1 MKFISTIVLSL
12 LSVTVSAVVIDRP
25 YAIESE
31 PVKECSTHMQQHTG
45 ICTSTGTEQQSTG
58 TNHDVAQSTIDS
70 DGLDSSVEQSDE
82 SSSYSESKQSD
93 DDIFDNTLYDDVC
106 HLPKNYIPE
115 NERPILTPQQRLS
128 RVEKIMRNMGMEIP
142 TDVGDGYPH
151 KMSTKAKERILET
164 KRRIRGRKMSSS
176 DKKKFRK
183 LRLGR
188 LWVCRK
194 LALEP
199 LKEESIRVVSEPT
212 PELKSILKPK
222 STFKPHGSKHDHSKK
237 HQQKSSH
244 DAGSREAKVHFVPTT
259 KIARYS
265 SESSVLQEYDIQLPS
280 LRSKFNRFKRQM
292 LRFIGYRRHT

>member
-1 MKFISTIVLSL
+1 MKFISTIVLLL

-45 ICTSTGTEQQSTG
+45 ICASTGTEQQSIE
-58 TNHDVAQSTIDS
+58 TNHDVAQSTIDPDDS
-70 DGLDSSVEQSDE
+70 DSSVEESDE

-115 NERPILTPQQRLS
+115 NKRPILTHQQRLD
-128 RVEKIMRNMGMEIP
+128 RVEKIMKNMGMEIP

-164 KRRIRGRKMSSS
+164 KRRGYGRRMSSS

-199 LKEESIRVVSEPT
+199 LEEESIRVVSEPT
-212 PELKSILKPK
+212 PELKSILKPG

>member
-1 MKFISTIVLSL
+1 MAEELCIKQPTHEYMCYIYLNSSCVVAAYGPYPQLTHSLPRIVLL
-12 LSVTVSAVVIDRP
+12 IDKLYHIHFGRQDEIHIDYCVVTVVGD
-25 YAIESE
+25 
-31 PVKECSTHMQQHTG
+31 
-45 ICTSTGTEQQSTG
+45 
-58 TNHDVAQSTIDS
+58 N
-70 DGLDSSVEQSDE
+70 
-82 SSSYSESKQSD
+82 

-115 NERPILTPQQRLS
+115 NERPILTPQQKLD
-128 RVEKIMRNMGMEIP
+128 RVEKIMKNMGMEIP

-164 KRRIRGRKMSSS
+164 KQKERRMSSS
-176 DKKKFRK
+176 DKKNLKMLK
-183 LRLGR
+183 LGR

-199 LKEESIRVVSEPT
+199 LEEKSIRVVSEPT
-212 PELKSILKPK
+212 PELKSILKPG

-237 HQQKSSH
+237 HHQKSSH

-292 LRFIGYRRHT
+292 LRFIGYKKST

>member
-1 MKFISTIVLSL
+1 
-12 LSVTVSAVVIDRP
+12 
-25 YAIESE
+25 
-31 PVKECSTHMQQHTG
+31 MQQHTG
-45 ICTSTGTEQQSTG
+45 ICASTGTEQQSTE
-58 TNHDVAQSTIDS
+58 TNHDVAQSTVDPDDS
-70 DGLDSSVEQSDE
+70 DSSVEQSDE
-82 SSSYSESKQSD
+82 SSSYSQSKQEQ
-93 DDIFDNTLYDDVC
+93 TA
-106 HLPKNYIPE
+106 
-115 NERPILTPQQRLS
+115 ILTPQQRLDK
-128 RVEKIMRNMGMEIP
+128 VEKIMRNMGMEIP

-164 KRRIRGRKMSSS
+164 KRRGYGRRMSSS

-188 LWVCRK
+188 LWMCRK

-199 LKEESIRVVSEPT
+199 LEEESIRVVSEPT
-212 PELKSILKPK
+212 PELKSILKTG

-265 SESSVLQEYDIQLPS
+265 SEFSVLQEYDLQLLPPES
-280 LRSKFNRFKRQM
+280 RFDRFKRQM

>member
-1 MKFISTIVLSL
+1 MK
-12 LSVTVSAVVIDRP
+12 
-25 YAIESE
+25 
-31 PVKECSTHMQQHTG
+31 
-45 ICTSTGTEQQSTG
+45 
-58 TNHDVAQSTIDS
+58 
-70 DGLDSSVEQSDE
+70 
-82 SSSYSESKQSD
+82 
-93 DDIFDNTLYDDVC
+93 
-106 HLPKNYIPE
+106 
-115 NERPILTPQQRLS
+115 
-128 RVEKIMRNMGMEIP
+128 NMGMEIP

-151 KMSTKAKERILET
+151 KMNAKTKERILEV
-164 KRRIRGRKMSSS
+164 KRRGYGRRMSSS

-212 PELKSILKPK
+212 PELKSILKPG
-222 STFKPHGSKHDHSKK
+222 STFKLHGSKHDHSKK

>member
-1 MKFISTIVLSL
+1 
-12 LSVTVSAVVIDRP
+12 
-25 YAIESE
+25 
-31 PVKECSTHMQQHTG
+31 MQQHAG
-45 ICTSTGTEQQSTG
+45 ICASTGTEQQSTG
-58 TNHDVAQSTIDS
+58 TNHDVAQST
-70 DGLDSSVEQSDE
+70 
-82 SSSYSESKQSD
+82 SKQSD
-93 DDIFDNTLYDDVC
+93 DDIFGNTLYDDVC
-106 HLPKNYIPE
+106 HLPKKYIPE
-115 NERPILTPQQRLS
+115 NERPILTPQQKLD
-128 RVEKIMRNMGMEIP
+128 RVEKIMKNMGMEIP

-164 KRRIRGRKMSSS
+164 KRRGYGRRMSSS

-199 LKEESIRVVSEPT
+199 PEETSIRVVSEPT
-212 PELKSILKPK
+212 PELKSILKPG

-237 HQQKSSH
+237 HHQKSSH

-280 LRSKFNRFKRQM
+280 SRSKFNRFKRQM

>member
-1 MKFISTIVLSL
+1 MTRLQVVVFVSVDLKLLESSL
-12 LSVTVSAVVIDRP
+12 PISAVVIDRP
-25 YAIESE
+25 SASESE

-45 ICTSTGTEQQSTG
+45 ICASTGTEQQSTG
-58 TNHDVAQSTIDS
+58 TNHDVAQST
-70 DGLDSSVEQSDE
+70 
-82 SSSYSESKQSD
+82 SD

-106 HLPKNYIPE
+106 HFPKNYIPD
-115 NERPILTPQQRLS
+115 NKRPILTHQQRLD
-128 RVEKIMRNMGMEIP
+128 RVEKRMRNMGMEIP

-151 KMSTKAKERILET
+151 KMSTKAKERILEA
-164 KRRIRGRKMSSS
+164 KQKERRMSSS

-199 LKEESIRVVSEPT
+199 IEEESIRVVSEPT
-212 PELKSILKPK
+212 PELKSILKPG

>member
-1 MKFISTIVLSL
+1 MKFISTIVFSL

-25 YAIESE
+25 SASESE
-31 PVKECSTHMQQHTG
+31 SVKECSTHMQQHTG
-45 ICTSTGTEQQSTG
+45 ICASTGTEQQSTE
-58 TNHDVAQSTIDS
+58 TNHDVAQSTVDPDDS
-70 DGLDSSVEQSDE
+70 DSSVEQSDE
-82 SSSYSESKQSD
+82 SSSYSQSKQSD
-93 DDIFDNTLYDDVC
+93 DDIFDNTLYDDIC

-115 NERPILTPQQRLS
+115 NKRPFSHLS
-128 RVEKIMRNMGMEIP
+128 KGWI
-142 TDVGDGYPH
+142 
-151 KMSTKAKERILET
+151 K
-164 KRRIRGRKMSSS
+164 
-176 DKKKFRK
+176 K

-188 LWVCRK
+188 LWMCRK

-199 LKEESIRVVSEPT
+199 LEEESIRVVSEPT
-212 PELKSILKPK
+212 PELKSILKTG

-265 SESSVLQEYDIQLPS
+265 SESSVLQEYDLQLLPPES
-280 LRSKFNRFKRQM
+280 RFDRFKRQM

>member
-1 MKFISTIVLSL
+1 MAEELCIKQPTHEYMCYIYLNSSCVVAAMKFISTIVLSL
-12 LSVTVSAVVIDRP
+12 LSVTVSAVVIDSP
-25 YAIESE
+25 SASKSE
-31 PVKECSTHMQQHTG
+31 P
-45 ICTSTGTEQQSTG
+45 
-58 TNHDVAQSTIDS
+58 
-70 DGLDSSVEQSDE
+70 
-82 SSSYSESKQSD
+82 SKQSD

-115 NERPILTPQQRLS
+115 NERPILTPQQKLD
-128 RVEKIMRNMGMEIP
+128 RVEKIMKNMGMEIP

-164 KRRIRGRKMSSS
+164 KQKERRMSSS
-176 DKKKFRK
+176 DKKNLKMLK
-183 LRLGR
+183 LGR

-199 LKEESIRVVSEPT
+199 LEEKSIRVVSEPT
-212 PELKSILKPK
+212 PELKSILKPG

-237 HQQKSSH
+237 HHQKSSH

-292 LRFIGYRRHT
+292 LRFIGYKKST

>member
-1 MKFISTIVLSL
+1 
-12 LSVTVSAVVIDRP
+12 
-25 YAIESE
+25 
-31 PVKECSTHMQQHTG
+31 MQQHTG
-45 ICTSTGTEQQSTG
+45 ICASTGTEQQSTEA
-58 TNHDVAQSTIDS
+58 NHD
-70 DGLDSSVEQSDE
+70 
-82 SSSYSESKQSD
+82 SKQSD

-106 HLPKNYIPE
+106 HLPKKYVPE
-115 NERPILTPQQRLS
+115 NERPILTHQQRLD
-128 RVEKIMRNMGMEIP
+128 RVEKIMKNMGMEIP

-151 KMSTKAKERILET
+151 KMSTKTKERILET
-164 KRRIRGRKMSSS
+164 KRMGDGRRMSSS

-199 LKEESIRVVSEPT
+199 PEEESISVVSEPT
-212 PELKSILKPK
+212 PELKSILKPE

-259 KIARYS
+259 RIARYL